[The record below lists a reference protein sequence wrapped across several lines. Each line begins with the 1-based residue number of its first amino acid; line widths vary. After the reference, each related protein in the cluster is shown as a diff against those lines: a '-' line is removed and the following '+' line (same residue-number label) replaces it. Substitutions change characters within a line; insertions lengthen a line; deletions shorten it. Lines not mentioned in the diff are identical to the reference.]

1 MQEQLQDL
9 NIQLEQ
15 LQNRIED
22 LVDIK
27 QELTVEFDKA
37 LVFISQLEKVCKQ
50 NGIEIEFQLEN

>member
-9 NIQLEQ
+9 NNQLER

-27 QELTVEFDKA
+27 QELTVEFSKA
-37 LVFISQLEKVCKQ
+37 LKVIGQLEKVCKE
-50 NGIEIEFQLEN
+50 NGIEIEFITE